1 MFILNQIPSRS
12 VKELVEFYY
21 LWKKTERYDVF
32 SQFGK
37 FGKKKFTLQPGYM

>member
-1 MFILNQIPSRS
+1 MLQVPTRS

-32 SQFGK
+32 INLGGK
-37 FGKKKFTLQPGYM
+37 IGRKKITCPPGHM